1 MDIILDS
8 SVWFE
13 YFKRKDPYF
22 KEVQMYLNILSIKII
37 EPIIGEILQGALN
50 KKELGFIKQN
60 IQFVPKVEINDLF
73 EKAGVY
79 SFENKLVS
87 KGIGLIDS
95 CLLVACI
102 ETNSLLWTLDKKIV
116 NFFDPKYLYKA
127 I

>member
-13 YFKRKDPYF
+13 YFKRKEPYF

-37 EPIIGEILQGALN
+37 EPVIGEILQGALS
-50 KKELGFIKQN
+50 KKELNFIREN
-60 IQFVPKVEINDLF
+60 IQFVPKVDIKELF

-95 CLLVACI
+95 CLIVASI

-116 NFFDPKYLYKA
+116 NFIDSKYLYKSH
-127 I
+127 